1 MIDPTYLKELREGI
15 IVAGLLVPW
24 LGRCIPLYWERF
36 SWEEMENEGDGL
48 YSRNLFQGRFM
59 RNLKRLV
66 YPRRLIV
73 IADRE
78 FGRTRLFEVL
88 KKGQ

>member
-1 MIDPTYLKELREGI
+1 
-15 IVAGLLVPW
+15 
-24 LGRCIPLYWERF
+24 
-36 SWEEMENEGDGL
+36 MENDGDGL

-66 YPRRLIV
+66 YPRTLIV